1 LHAKPQAR
9 TLACYKSIRFISSI
23 FPPTPRRPF
32 KGSQAA
38 SGSVRYLRPPAFH
51 PQNLLGYSIAAV
63 KALCKKRILC
73 TASRRTRF
81 KMKGAAMRH

>member
-1 LHAKPQAR
+1 
-9 TLACYKSIRFISSI
+9 LACYKSIRFISSI

-63 KALCKKRILC
+63 KALCKKESSVLPH
-73 TASRRTRF
+73 
-81 KMKGAAMRH
+81 AAPVFNEGSGDEAYFI